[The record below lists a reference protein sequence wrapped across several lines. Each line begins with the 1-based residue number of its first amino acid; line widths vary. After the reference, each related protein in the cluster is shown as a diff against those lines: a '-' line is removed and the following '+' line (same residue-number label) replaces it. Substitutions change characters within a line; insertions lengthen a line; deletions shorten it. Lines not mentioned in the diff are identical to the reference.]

1 MRLDRFI
8 AKNQS
13 VSERSAREWIVAEK
27 VSVNGRPTR
36 EYLSRVNRF
45 DQISLK
51 AEILQRGSEVLYLM
65 LNKPEGILSATKDD
79 EHTTVL
85 DLIDHPDKASL
96 HLAGRLD
103 RSSTGLIL
111 LTNDGN
117 WSERLTQPGA
127 KVAKSYLVETD
138 RPIPKDAVESF
149 DTGFDFPSEGIKTRP
164 AQLTLLGPCKAR
176 VILQEG
182 RYHQIKRMFHRIDEI
197 KLVSLHRESIGKINL
212 PHDLAPGAS
221 RPLTKSEIESVR

>member
-8 AKNQS
+8 AKNQT
-13 VSERSAREWIVAEK
+13 VSERCAREWIVAEK
-27 VSVNGRPTR
+27 TSVNGHPTSD
-36 EYLSRVNRF
+36 YLSRVTRF

-51 AEILQRGSEVLYLM
+51 GEILQPGSEVLYLM

-79 EHTTVL
+79 EHTTVI
-85 DLIDHPDKASL
+85 DLIDHPDRASL

-103 RSSTGLIL
+103 RSSTGLII

-127 KVAKSYLVETD
+127 KVAKSYLVKTD
-138 RPIPKDAVESF
+138 RPIPEGAVELF
-149 DTGFDFPSEGIKTRP
+149 ANGFDFPTEGITTRP
-164 AQLTLLGPCKAR
+164 ARLTILAPCEAR
-176 VILQEG
+176 VIIYEG

-197 KLVSLHRESIGKINL
+197 KLTGLHRESIGKIQL
-212 PHDLAPGAS
+212 PDDLEPGESRALSAKEIAS
-221 RPLTKSEIESVR
+221 VA